1 MTGQKG
7 VEDRG
12 LLEAETLLDEV
23 LVVTD
28 IVGFGSRKRRG
39 EAL

>member
-12 LLEAETLLDEV
+12 LLEAETLLDGV

-28 IVGFGSRKRRG
+28 IVEFDTRKRRRA
-39 EAL
+39 AL